1 MDIPALESFLWIC
14 AATPFTMRTRGSDAT
29 GPVPTAPAA
38 SSSRKLRPRQAPGGR
53 GTPAGGTV
61 PRVGGRLTRSS
72 SAAVAQPHAATNTNT
87 NTSDA
92 VPPPPPLGT
101 SAPSHKRSRPSVAS
115 SAQQQAKRT
124 RRSQHQPGFYG
135 EESESESE
143 SGDELDSPDATPA
156 PAVELNAGT
165 RRQLTPPQQQHQQ
178 LVCRPVKT
186 PSPKKKSS
194 QPKSASKGKEKAAR
208 AASNEVPASEETK
221 DSISDAFIPA
231 WASLPYLI
239 LVQIFRYASAPL
251 TEPQQ
256 AKWLTAASGVCRAFA
271 EPALTALYEHP
282 PLFTRPMAHGL
293 VALLSED
300 PSTTLFNYRP
310 KVQELFIDVEHIVS
324 KTHKGRPLDLQT
336 LVANLPR
343 VKSIQFFHQ
352 KDEAPYRSLDG
363 SLRWQYPAT
372 LFETL
377 NGTQDATAEGAVSK
391 TSPTPLVEW
400 QWNRRMMGPEL
411 DLAGIKTLHLTPAFR
426 GLKEVSFVNYQVPS
440 LHAKANA
447 DDAEIAALDH
457 AFIQRLAA
465 AIGALP
471 DLERLSFQSS
481 TAVNDQL
488 LPLLPKT
495 LKALELVN
503 CWDIS
508 SDDFA
513 SYLLSSGYQLR
524 RLSLHHN
531 QSLSLS
537 FVTVLGTACPNLEL
551 FCMDFKTFNHHEFY
565 RDSDPSYEQLL
576 GADQVPDWPENLE
589 TLQLLNM
596 KKWGAE
602 AANTLL
608 QSLVDSAPRLLRLR
622 RLDLKAMLS
631 IPIQERSQLRN
642 KWDRKLKQVFLREKT
657 EPRPVFSL
665 RKPAAQQQPVC
676 TEMPKKKQKKQG
688 RPTTPSR
695 SARRSNR
702 LAEQPSSRASSVG
715 RDLRRHGLGRP
726 SYAEPDTDEDEDLE
740 EEDGDD
746 AAADDGEGNPA
757 KGESER
763 SAASPPA
770 ASPGVEP
777 FRHGMC
783 DKVEIQLDNQKSME
797 TTLTM
802 EDFLD
807 SEDDDLSDGDW
818 VGEDEDFDTEYA
830 W

>member
-1 MDIPALESFLWIC
+1 
-14 AATPFTMRTRGSDAT
+14 MRTRGSTDAT

-38 SSSRKLRPRQAPGGR
+38 SSSRESRPRQASDAR

-61 PRVGGRLTRSS
+61 PRVGGRVTRS
-72 SAAVAQPHAATNTNT
+72 SAAVSQPRAATN
-87 NTSDA
+87 DA
-92 VPPPPPLGT
+92 VSPTAPIGT
-101 SAPSHKRSRPSVAS
+101 AAPSRKRSRPSVAS
-115 SAQQQAKRT
+115 SGRQAKRT
-124 RRSQHQPGFYG
+124 RRSHHLPGFYG
-135 EESESESE
+135 EESESE

-156 PAVELNAGT
+156 PGVELNAGT
-165 RRQLTPPQQQHQQ
+165 RRQPTSFPQQQQ
-178 LVCRPVKT
+178 LVYRPAEIPKTPKT

-194 QPKSASKGKEKAAR
+194 QPKVASQGKEKAIR
-208 AASNEVPASEETK
+208 TPRKELPVSKETK
-221 DSISDAFIPA
+221 DIVSDAVIPK
-231 WASLPYLI
+231 WDSLPYHI
-239 LVQIFRYASAPL
+239 LVQIFRYAGAPID
-251 TEPQQ
+251 EPQQ
-256 AKWLTAASGVCRAFA
+256 AKWLTAVSGVCRAFA
-271 EPALTALYEHP
+271 EPALTALYENP

-293 VALLSED
+293 VALLSKD
-300 PSTTLFNYRP
+300 PSTTLLNYRP
-310 KVQELFIDVEHIVS
+310 KVERLSIDVEHIVS
-324 KTHKGRPLDLQT
+324 KTHKGRSLDLQA

-343 VKSIQFFHQ
+343 LKSIQFFHQ
-352 KDEAPYRSLDG
+352 KDEAPYRTLDV
-363 SLRWQYPAT
+363 SLRWQYPTT

-391 TSPTPLVEW
+391 TSPTQLVGW

-411 DLAGIKTLHLTPAFR
+411 DLAGIKTLHLTAAFR
-426 GLKEVSFVNYQVPS
+426 CLKEVSFVNYQVPS
-440 LHAKANA
+440 LHAKAT
-447 DDAEIAALDH
+447 DDEAEIATLDH
-457 AFIQRLAA
+457 AFIQGLAA
-465 AIGALP
+465 AIDALP
-471 DLERLSFQSS
+471 NLERLSFQSS

-537 FVTVLGTACPNLEL
+537 FVTVLGRACPNLEL

-565 RDSDPSYEQLL
+565 HDSDPSYDQLL
-576 GADQVPDWPENLE
+576 APDQVPDWPESLQ

-602 AANTLL
+602 AANTLF
-608 QSLVDSAPRLLRLR
+608 QSLVDSGPKLLKLR
-622 RLDLKAMLS
+622 SLDLKAMLS

-657 EPRPVFSL
+657 EPLPLFSL
-665 RKPAAQQQPVC
+665 RKSAQQQPVP
-676 TEMPKKKQKKQG
+676 TEVATKKKKKRHG
-688 RPTTPSR
+688 ILSRATVDR
-695 SARRSNR
+695 SARRSTR
-702 LAEQPSSRASSVG
+702 LAEHPSSRASSVG
-715 RDLRRHGLGRP
+715 RDLRRHHGPGRP

-740 EEDGDD
+740 DDNDGE
-746 AAADDGEGNPA
+746 EGNP
-757 KGESER
+757 ER
-763 SAASPPA
+763 EASTDSSSPPG
-770 ASPGVEP
+770 SPGAAPPPPLAAP

-783 DKVEIQLDNQKSME
+783 EKVEIQLDNQKSVE

-802 EDFLD
+802 DDFLD
-807 SEDDDLSDGDW
+807 SEDDDLSDDDW